1 MKIKVFDYNQDLD
14 CFFCTDLFT
23 EISDA
28 LGLTEWSPVV
38 WIGRLFN
45 RDQDFG
51 EHWFDNWDERDN
63 LWAEKKSK
71 FPPGKTYEDAL
82 IIVTDRLTE
91 PHEAF
96 CIHCKRHTRH
106 AECPNCSKSITVGGD
121 GPCTSDKLKKMF
133 WTDILSSLEI
143 SLETMFEAAR
153 EFYSEEFSEIP
164 DLEKVIQELKGKYG
178 S

>member
-1 MKIKVFDYNQDLD
+1 MKVFDYNQELD
-14 CFFCTDLFT
+14 CFFCTDQFT
-23 EISDA
+23 EISNV

-51 EHWFDNWDERDN
+51 EHWFDNWDEREA
-63 LWAEKKSK
+63 LE
-71 FPPGKTYEDAL
+71 GKTFPKGKTSQDAL

-91 PHEAF
+91 PHEVF
-96 CIHCKRHTRH
+96 CIHCKKHTRH
-106 AECPNCSKSITVGGD
+106 AKCPNCSKPITVGGD

-133 WTDILSSLEI
+133 WTDVLSSLEI

-164 DLEKVIQELKGKYG
+164 DVEKAIQEVREKYG